1 LCGINIGKGF
11 IDEVPVVK
19 EGRNYCHVCAGR
31 PPRQRRNLAR
41 QLKRY
46 PLKQPLEQPVVTT
59 IVFNTRPLIADRAA
73 FNRLPQEHKDHILKG
88 PSAFEQMFT
97 CEDFLA
103 ALRKV
108 SKRR

>member
-46 PLKQPLEQPVVTT
+46 PLKPGAAT
-59 IVFNTRPLIADRAA
+59 IVFNTHPLIADRAA
-73 FNRLPQEHKDHILKG
+73 FNRLPQEHKDHILNG
-88 PSAFEQMFT
+88 PSAFEQLFT
-97 CEDFLA
+97 REDFLG

-108 SKRR
+108 SRVKK